1 MEIIIVFTILA
12 LVVTFVCLG
21 VVGIIRGIARGAA
34 AVSRPTRRTPPPLPC
49 QPTGASAVY
58 AAFNAP
64 FSDGSA
70 ELCSA
75 LTDNL
80 LLEHYRAN
88 LGKVAGHS
96 GDDLERFSTDLAE
109 MLIVHME
116 IASRFAAMTHNK
128 QRTRG

>member
-1 MEIIIVFTILA
+1 MEIIIVFVILA
-12 LVVTFVCLG
+12 LMATFVCVAAIWL
-21 VVGIIRGIARGAA
+21 VRGITNCLPSTTRGK
-34 AVSRPTRRTPPPLPC
+34 S
-49 QPTGASAVY
+49 QPNTVAGASAVY
-58 AAFNAP
+58 DAFNAP

-88 LGKVAGHS
+88 LGKVAGHR

-128 QRTRG
+128 QHTRG